1 VTNEPSAHVGVPS
14 EPDLEMT
21 AWSMIAA
28 EGGGLAL
35 VLTIGLTV
43 LWRWSS
49 AMVSRFITA
58 QATALDRLQ
67 ASQSAAI
74 DKLGEKVG
82 QVEHAI
88 VRSDLHNQAA
98 LSNLR
103 ETVATYGSRLDRH
116 GAELERHG
124 AVLDRHEQ
132 AIGGHERRLTVLEVP
147 KSGP

>member
-1 VTNEPSAHVGVPS
+1 MTNEPSAHAGVAP
-14 EPDLEMT
+14 EADIEGT

-28 EGGGLAL
+28 EGGGLAV
-35 VLTIGLTV
+35 VLTIGLVV

-49 AMVSRFITA
+49 SMVSQLMTA
-58 QATALDRLQ
+58 QSTALDKLQ
-67 ASQSAAI
+67 AAQTTAI
-74 DKLGEKVG
+74 DKLGDKVA
-82 QVEHAI
+82 QVEQAI

-147 KSGP
+147 RG